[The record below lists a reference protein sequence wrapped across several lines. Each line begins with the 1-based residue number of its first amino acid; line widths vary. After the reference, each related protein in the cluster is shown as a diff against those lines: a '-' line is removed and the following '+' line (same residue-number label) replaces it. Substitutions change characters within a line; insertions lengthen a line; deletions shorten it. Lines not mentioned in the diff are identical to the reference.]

1 MEGIRAKRI
10 RANAKDRTEED
21 QGTMVRRKSYEQG
34 FNSVEDE
41 VLSDGGV
48 QQDSLRTKKS

>member
-1 MEGIRAKRI
+1 MEGI